1 MSPGSGSGT
10 GQRRALAGRA
20 PPRQAGVS
28 LLEALV
34 AAAVLALGLHGALR
48 LGWLGQHMGHDTAEL
63 LQAYPLALQ
72 ALECDAAGGDG
83 CVDEQEVL
91 MQGTRYR
98 LSLTRQD
105 GPSPGMQRLLAT
117 VQWQGAFAQSS
128 LTTPALSPPAT
139 SPPAISPPAS
149 PAPAARQV
157 QLWREVAQVP
167 RWHGVS
173 SP

>member
-1 MSPGSGSGT
+1 MSPRPGSGPDPW
-10 GQRRALAGRA
+10 RCVAGRM

-72 ALECDAAGGDG
+72 ALECHAAGGDG
-83 CVDEQEVL
+83 CVDEQEL
-91 MQGTRYR
+91 LLQGTRYR
-98 LSLTRQD
+98 LTLTRQD
-105 GPSPGMQRLLAT
+105 GPSPGMQRLLVT
-117 VQWQGAFAQSS
+117 VQWQGAFAQSP
-128 LTTPALSPPAT
+128 LAAPALSPPAT
-139 SPPAISPPAS
+139 SPPGS

-157 QLWREVAQVP
+157 QLWREVARVP